1 MASPDCRGWAS
12 SSISCAAFICSP
24 RTTFHR
30 DHTKALPLDYRDPF
44 NSAITFPQLVS
55 ESNVMALLL
64 SVFSTQSGQANS
76 SLSGASRST
85 AGEMIVPI
93 SRPHFLHFMLSGKDI
108 NALPQLS
115 SLETLGRVYLIHH
128 TCYSRVE
135 SKMQALT
142 QSSRSAQYVFRRRLA
157 RQSLGVQPGFYP
169 LLQLV
174 ERAQLELAH
183 TLARDPEF

>member
-1 MASPDCRGWAS
+1 MLQCLAVEVRKGLGRSP
-12 SSISCAAFICSP
+12 
-24 RTTFHR
+24 TFHS

-64 SVFSTQSGQANS
+64 AVFSTQSGQANS
-76 SLSGASRST
+76 SLSGASRSM

-115 SLETLGRVYLIHH
+115 NLETLGRVYPHSPHL
-128 TCYSRVE
+128 
-135 SKMQALT
+135 L
-142 QSSRSAQYVFRRRLA
+142 L
-157 RQSLGVQPGFYP
+157 PG
-169 LLQLV
+169 
-174 ERAQLELAH
+174 
-183 TLARDPEF
+183 